1 MESKYP
7 GFDITEEMAIASL
20 TYRQIME
27 STDSFRILSLAGM
40 DASEDEDGIRT
51 DKPAD
56 STDSG
61 LHGYF
66 NGNRYGDLPTAY
78 VIGDSQTFQ

>member
-1 MESKYP
+1 
-7 GFDITEEMAIASL
+7 
-20 TYRQIME
+20 ME

-51 DKPAD
+51 DKPVD
-56 STDSG
+56 STDSD

-66 NGNRYGDLPTAY
+66 NGSRYGDLPTAY

>member
-1 MESKYP
+1 
-7 GFDITEEMAIASL
+7 MAIASL
-20 TYRQIME
+20 TYKQIME